1 MRLAIYLPHF
11 PAGGKPVNG
20 TSVAVAGLAS
30 GLAANGVRATVLCE
44 GDARRSLNGGQGYAV
59 ECFER
64 GAARG
69 RFSLAPGLA
78 DYVAAQLAP
87 RNALCLLNG
96 MFHPGV
102 YAMSR
107 CLRRH
112 GVRYVAVPHD
122 PYDTAVFRRNAHLK
136 WPYWYLFERR
146 MLAQASAVQVL
157 DARHGARLRRLGLRT
172 PVIETENGVDT
183 ERVPPESHLHWRAAA
198 APVRLVFLGRLDA
211 YNKGL
216 DILLDAFGRVRAR
229 GGARLTLQGPDWGD
243 RAALERQARRAGI
256 ADAVELLAP
265 DYARSSPELL
275 AAHDVFC
282 LPSRFEGF
290 GLAALE
296 AMLAARVV
304 LVSERAGI
312 ARHVAASGC
321 GLAVPPTVE
330 GVREGLDRLLRRR
343 ERWREMGLAGRRHAL
358 AHLRWG
364 RIAADLLRAYR
375 MLAP

>member
-1 MRLAIYLPHF
+1 MQLAIYLPHF
-11 PAGGKPVNG
+11 PAEGTPNNG
-20 TSVAVAGLAS
+20 TSVAIAGLAA
-30 GLAANGVRATVLCE
+30 GLAGNGVRTTVLCE
-44 GDARRSLNGGQGYAV
+44 GGARRSLNGARGYAV
-59 ECFER
+59 ECFEHR
-64 GAARG
+64 AARG

-78 DYVAAQLAP
+78 DYVAGPLA
-87 RNALCLLNG
+87 RERTLCLLNG
-96 MFHPGV
+96 MFHPGM

-122 PYDTAVFRRNAHLK
+122 PYDPAVFRRNAHLK

-157 DARHGARLRRLGLRT
+157 DARHGGCLRRLGLRT
-172 PVIETENGVDT
+172 PVIETENGVDS
-183 ERVPPESHLHWRAAA
+183 ERVPPESHLHWRASGS
-198 APVRLVFLGRLDA
+198 PVRLVFLGRLDA

-216 DILLDAFGRVRAR
+216 DVLLEAFGRLPAR
-229 GGARLTLQGPDWGD
+229 GEARLTLQGPDWGD
-243 RAALERQARRAGI
+243 RGALERQARRAGI
-256 ADAVELLAP
+256 GEAVELLAP
-265 DYARSSPELL
+265 DYARSAPEIL

-296 AMLAARVV
+296 AMLAARVL

-312 ARHVAASGC
+312 ARHVEASGC
-321 GLAVPPTVE
+321 GVAVAPTVH
-330 GVREGLDRLLRRR
+330 GVREGLDRLLQRR

-358 AHLRWG
+358 ERLRWD
-364 RIAADLLRAYR
+364 RIAADLLHAYR
-375 MLAP
+375 ALAS